1 MQLTL
6 ARWAA
11 GLALLTVL
19 AAGCGATSTRHAA
32 VTGHVSVSPVPT
44 VTHMA
49 TPVTATHMATP
60 VTATHMATPVKAR
73 RPTTPA
79 ARHHRHHHHRPTAP
93 TVTTPSAPPAP
104 PPSMNPIPQ
113 DNGGDH
119 DADNNGGPID
129 GDGNI

>member
-60 VTATHMATPVKAR
+60 VKAR

-93 TVTTPSAPPAP
+93 TVTTPPAPPAP

>member
-60 VTATHMATPVKAR
+60 VKAR

-79 ARHHRHHHHRPTAP
+79 ARHHRHHHHRPAAP
-93 TVTTPSAPPAP
+93 IVTTPLAPPAP
-104 PPSMNPIPQ
+104 PTSMNTIPQ